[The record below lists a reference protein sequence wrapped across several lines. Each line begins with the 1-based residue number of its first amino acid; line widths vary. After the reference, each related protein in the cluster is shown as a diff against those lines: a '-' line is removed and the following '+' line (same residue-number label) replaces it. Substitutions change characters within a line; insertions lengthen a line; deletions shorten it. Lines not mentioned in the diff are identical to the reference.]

1 VLNATG
7 SKIHKFLVVLTLCR
21 QTAVNST
28 LKVVFRATV
37 IAYNIFQHLNN
48 RL

>member
-1 VLNATG
+1 VLIVIG

-28 LKVVFRATV
+28 LKVVFMATV
-37 IAYNIFQHLNN
+37 IAYNIFQHLNIK
-48 RL
+48 L